1 MQHQRLCRE
10 LQLSTGTVQL
20 HPVARD
26 ETFQVDGETLRAP
39 FGPGWRILGIG
50 ARQLRELDSD
60 QGAQPLFRLPAVQEI
75 EINDRGILLDVDVPT
90 DRTQ

>member
-39 FGPGWRILGIG
+39 FGPGWRILGMAPASYANWTAIK
-50 ARQLRELDSD
+50 ALSPCSD
-60 QGAQPLFRLPAVQEI
+60 CQRC
-75 EINDRGILLDVDVPT
+75 RKSK
-90 DRTQ
+90 